1 MKKTRSRKSRDTVP
15 LKVTRFYDVCR
26 VQANYMMWRY
36 AKGLLSYLD
45 KRAKAI
51 QLDYERVLTGKKT
64 ESPRSTKSKISV
76 L

>member
-1 MKKTRSRKSRDTVP
+1 
-15 LKVTRFYDVCR
+15 VCR

-51 QLDYERVLTGKKT
+51 QLDYEKVLTGKKT
-64 ESPRSTKSKISV
+64 ESPRSKISV
-76 L
+76 ILPIPTSICVI

>member
-1 MKKTRSRKSRDTVP
+1 V
-15 LKVTRFYDVCR
+15 YCR

-51 QLDYERVLTGKKT
+51 QLDYEKVLTGKKT
-64 ESPRSTKSKISV
+64 ESPRSTKSQNQYHLTQNTASCFYIKENFLTRSIR
-76 L
+76 